1 MQQNKTEQNKILYW
15 LKELLFWNHSD
26 IIKKGQLNQLEKQR
40 NNEKTE
46 FGCFMG
52 LLDENDFSN
61 GFRGRIN
68 HFFAKI
74 FHNRL
79 TFIANKNKKELTIIN
94 RSPRTKLFVIG
105 DRVEITLPLH
115 SGIYLPEIPVPDTEY
130 EKYKE
135 MQQNLQQ
142 AIELETGLK
151 FDTQAFLSQYKEKLG
166 I

>member
-1 MQQNKTEQNKILYW
+1 MQQNKILYW

-26 IIKKGQLNQLEKQR
+26 IMKKRILKDIEKQR
-40 NNEKTE
+40 GNKHQE
-46 FGCFMG
+46 FGWFIA

-61 GFRGRIN
+61 GFRGKIN

-94 RSPRTKLFVIG
+94 CFPRTKLFVMG

-151 FDTQAFLSQYKEKLG
+151 FDTQQFLLQYKEKLG